1 MLSARRR
8 RGGTPNRGSPARGH
22 RSPHQEAK
30 ARTAVRR
37 VFHVAGAQPAHSSA
51 KTAAARVEVSDRT
64 ITTYSFDERPEGL
77 AVSTTSR
84 RGEVTAGE
92 ERLHRCGHR
101 RHMTHRMIRLR
112 CCRWG
117 ETNNTT
123 HSPEYRPPI

>member
-1 MLSARRR
+1 M
-8 RGGTPNRGSPARGH
+8 
-22 RSPHQEAK
+22 
-30 ARTAVRR
+30 RR

-64 ITTYSFDERPEGL
+64 ITTYSFDERAEGL

-101 RHMTHRMIRLR
+101 RAHDTPDDPAPVLPVGGNEQHD
-112 CCRWG
+112 
-117 ETNNTT
+117 
-123 HSPEYRPPI
+123 P